1 VRELSES
8 TMLMRSRRLL
18 CKWLMTKLV
27 QPGCNQKAAQLKK
40 KDPHLQARTAIA
52 RSLCVE
58 EQLTKIKSRGKKGKG
73 GVARLFSK
81 TVGWA
86 VPTTASEVGTAHP
99 TPCAFV
105 VQFYL
110 IQGRKL
116 LQLGYFITHLQP
128 KAPAF
133 CRTCSAVSRL
143 HWNNAPERST
153 S

>member
-1 VRELSES
+1 
-8 TMLMRSRRLL
+8 MRSRRLL

-40 KDPHLQARTAIA
+40 KDPHLPSPYCDR
-52 RSLCVE
+52 RVLKLCVE
-58 EQLTKIKSRGKKGKG
+58 EQLTKIKREEVEKVVGLPPPYFPDSSGQCPPFKRGGHC
-73 GVARLFSK
+73 
-81 TVGWA
+81 
-86 VPTTASEVGTAHP
+86 PPHP
-99 TPCAFV
+99 CFV

-110 IQGRKL
+110 IQGRL
-116 LQLGYFITHLQP
+116 NCSNWATSSSLNLQP

-133 CRTCSAVSRL
+133 CRTCSAVSHL